1 MSNNF
6 NQRPGAYLT
15 PRQKDFF
22 NSIYEFLVKN
32 NVRTVLDV
40 GGATGDFSWYAPEG
54 LRITTLD
61 KSKELVEIAK
71 KTRLKNGSQFI
82 TGDILDHDKTYGQY
96 DAVTIFGAISTFD
109 DLKDLIK
116 KLSLHTRKHLIIHN
130 CFNPYPY
137 DVLIKHREF
146 NSSLDTQ
153 EDFES
158 GFNLYS
164 LEYMYSILNEL
175 KFKVI
180 SEELYRMT
188 DFIPKT
194 NSSSLRNYNCIMDGE
209 VMTTNQL
216 GVCFNEYIIIASKI

>member
-1 MSNNF
+1 
-6 NQRPGAYLT
+6 
-15 PRQKDFF
+15 
-22 NSIYEFLVKN
+22 
-32 NVRTVLDV
+32 
-40 GGATGDFSWYAPEG
+40 
-54 LRITTLD
+54 LD

-82 TGDILDHDKTYGQY
+82 IGDILDHDKTYGQY

-116 KLSLHTRKHLIIHN
+116 KLSLHTRKHLIMQN

-146 NSSLDTQ
+146 NSSLDIQ